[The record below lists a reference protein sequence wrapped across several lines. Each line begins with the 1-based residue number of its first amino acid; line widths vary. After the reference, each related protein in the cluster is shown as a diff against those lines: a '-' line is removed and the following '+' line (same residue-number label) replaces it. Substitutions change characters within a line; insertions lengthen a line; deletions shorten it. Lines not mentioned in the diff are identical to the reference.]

1 MFNDFVDHL
10 KFEFKHH
17 KLNFLLVTFLLL
29 GGLFVRV
36 YRTDM
41 LLKFYY
47 DQGRDALIIRDV
59 YQNLDPVLVGPTTGL
74 AGILRGPAFYY
85 LLLPAYWLSGG
96 SPVVASN
103 YLQVINT
110 FGLFTLYIIAKKIA
124 GRKAGLIAIILM
136 AFSRELIDLSRW
148 LSNPS
153 PIFISVPLMI
163 LGLMFIREN
172 YHRTFWWTVVALMLG
187 LNLQFEMASEIWFIP
202 ALAILALLYK
212 EFRPT
217 IKEFVLGTVVFLS
230 TLVPQVLFDLLHG
243 GLMRKGIADHF
254 ASGKPSFLFDIEK
267 VLLRTS
273 QFQDIYAS
281 IYAQG
286 SHKLIL
292 IFTALF
298 FLLFIVHSKFRD
310 KVMPLFILFATPFFI
325 LLFYHGNEGN
335 FYSYYMIG
343 TFPIFVLLTAT
354 TFAKYIRYFPISLLI
369 LFFLWVFAK
378 TNFVHTRNFLIAG
391 VDGPTHITL
400 GNQLQAIDWIYKDA
414 NGQPFNIDTYVPPV
428 IPYSYEYLYWWRGK
442 MYNTQPT
449 TELLP
454 LLYTLY
460 EVDPPHPERLE
471 AWQERQD
478 GIGQIKQTVQFGG
491 IYVNKRVRKLY

>member
-1 MFNDFVDHL
+1 MFKDFVDHL

-17 KLNFLLVTFLLL
+17 KLNFFLVIFLLAL
-29 GGLFVRV
+29 GLFVRV

-47 DQGRDALIIRDV
+47 DQGRDALILRDV

-85 LLLPAYWLSGG
+85 LLLPAYWLSSG
-96 SPVVASN
+96 SPIVASN
-103 YLQVINT
+103 YLQVLNT
-110 FGLFTLYIIAKKIA
+110 IGLFCLYIIAKKLS

-153 PIFISVPLMI
+153 PIFVSVPLMI
-163 LGLMFIREN
+163 LGLIFIREN
-172 YHRTFWWTVVALMLG
+172 YYKTFWWAVVALMLG
-187 LNLQFEMASEIWFIP
+187 LNLQFEIASEIWFIP
-202 ALAILALLYK
+202 ALGLLALFYK
-212 EFRPT
+212 EYRPT
-217 IKEFVLGTVVFLS
+217 IKEFVMGTVIFLS
-230 TLVPQVLFDLLHG
+230 TLIPQVLFDILHD
-243 GLMRKGIADHF
+243 GLMRKGIAEHF
-254 ASGKPSFLFDIEK
+254 ASGKPTFIFDLTK
-267 VLLRTS
+267 VLSRIT

-292 IFTALF
+292 IFVALF
-298 FLLFIVHSKFRD
+298 FLLFVVQSKFRD
-310 KVMPLFILFATPFFI
+310 KVMPLFVLFTTPFFI

-343 TFPIFVLLTAT
+343 TFPIFVLLTSI
-354 TFAKYIRYFPISLLI
+354 TFARYLRYFPVSLLI
-369 LFFLWVFAK
+369 LLFLGIFLN
-378 TNFVHTRNFLIAG
+378 TNYIHTKNFLIAG

-400 GNQLQAIDWIYKDA
+400 GNQLQAIDWIYQDA
-414 NGQPFNIDTYVPPV
+414 NGRPFNVDTYVPPV

-442 MYNTQPT
+442 KYNTQPS
-449 TELLP
+449 EEHLP

-471 AWQERQD
+471 AWQKRQQ
-478 GIGQIKQTVQFGG
+478 GIGKIENTVQFGG
-491 IYVNKRVRKLY
+491 IYVNKRTRILY